1 MKSVMKPLLLAG
13 LMAGAGFSALA
24 QTTPAG
30 PGGDR
35 PGMMNHGRMG
45 HGPRDPAKMQEMMA
59 KHQAALKDKL
69 KITAAQ
75 ETAWTTFTTAMKPP
89 ADMGKGREAMRA
101 EMEKLSTPE
110 RIDKMKALRAQR
122 DAEMDKRATATKTF
136 YAALTPEQQKVFD
149 AQHMRGG
156 HGAHHGGDRGART
169 TPPAKP

>member
-1 MKSVMKPLLLAG
+1 MTSVFKSVLKPLLLAG

-59 KHQAALKDKL
+59 KHQ
-69 KITAAQ
+69 
-75 ETAWTTFTTAMKPP
+75 
-89 ADMGKGREAMRA
+89 GKGREAMRA